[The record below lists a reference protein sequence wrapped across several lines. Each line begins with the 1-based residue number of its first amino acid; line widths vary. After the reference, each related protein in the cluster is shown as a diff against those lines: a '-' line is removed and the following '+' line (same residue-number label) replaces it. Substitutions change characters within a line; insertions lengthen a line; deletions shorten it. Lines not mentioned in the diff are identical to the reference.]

1 MNRYLDF
8 ENDIE
13 NIEALINKLDINDS
27 DHKFKKNKLIN
38 KKKN

>member
-13 NIEALINKLDINDS
+13 KIDNQIIKLDVNDS
-27 DHKFKKNKLIN
+27 EFIVKKNKLKE
-38 KKKN
+38 KKK